1 MNYSLK
7 RKRMIQEQLIP
18 RGISNRAVLEAI
30 QKVPRHRFVPEGFQ
44 DKAYSDGALPIQ
56 EGQTISQPYIV
67 ALMIEALNPQPLHH
81 VLDIGTGSGYV
92 AAVLSH
98 IVTRV
103 YTVEYYEAL
112 AQQARTLFAELKYSN
127 IQVSTGDGS
136 GGWSEKA
143 PFDGIIV
150 SACAPEIPVELIA
163 QLTPEGRLVIPVG
176 ERNGVQKL
184 LCLQR
189 NPCKKDSIED
199 LGMVRF
205 VPLLG
210 KNGFEQ

>member
-18 RGISNRAVLEAI
+18 RGISNRAVLEAM
-30 QKVPRHRFVPEGFQ
+30 QNVPRHRFVPEGFQ

-67 ALMIEALNPQPLHH
+67 ALMIEALNPQHSH
-81 VLDIGTGSGYV
+81 YVLDIGTGSGYA

-103 YTVEYYEAL
+103 YTVEYYEVL
-112 AQQARTLFAELKYSN
+112 AQQARILFAELNYSN
-127 IQVSTGDGS
+127 IKVSTGDGS

-150 SACAPEIPVELIA
+150 SACAPEIPAELIE

-176 ERNGVQKL
+176 ERNGLQKL
-184 LCLQR
+184 LCLKR
-189 NPCKKDSIED
+189 NLGKKDKIED

-210 KNGFEQ
+210 KNGFK